1 MILSSYLVSLLLMGN
16 PNAVVYPMNAT
27 VTEVNVEENT
37 VTVTNE
43 VGHMYKFEEAEDW
56 LVGDGV
62 NLIVSDNG
70 TFNDKTDDIILSVS
84 YTG

>member
-1 MILSSYLVSLLLMGN
+1 MNINAIDSYPSWFTYSDEL
-16 PNAVVYPMNAT
+16 
-27 VTEVNVEENT
+27 E
-37 VTVTNE
+37 
-43 VGHMYKFEEAEDW
+43 HMYKFEEAEDW

-62 NLIVSDNG
+62 NLIISDNG